1 MRVVKSVP
9 VEEIV
14 CRGSIKDSDVSRL
27 SRAFVSDQHLS
38 EQDAD
43 TLFAM
48 TVACPVQAP
57 SWNRF
62 FVDTLTGYVL
72 RQMEPEG
79 YVTAEKAAWLQQRIV
94 SGGRV
99 RSSIEFHLLMSVIER
114 ARWVPISLA
123 ALALEEIKAAV
134 VNGDGPLRA
143 GKVTVHGIILDAEVD
158 LLRSVICAFG
168 RGSSLPMTRTEAEVL
183 FDISAAT
190 AASVPP
196 AAWTE
201 FYVQAVT
208 NLALSSAGFAAA
220 SREQVLKAEVGKR
233 HVDAPI
239 ETQIEHI
246 LMSVRADYRRQSQ
259 EERALSRLERQRI
272 EIVTNEDLDMGDSAW
287 VAERLLRGRRRSP
300 VEIAVVAHLYREC
313 LLSDDVRAPLQDR
326 DGQAA

>member
-1 MRVVKSVP
+1 MRVVKGVP

-48 TVACPVQAP
+48 TVECPVQAP
-57 SWNRF
+57 TWNRF
-62 FVDTLTGYVL
+62 FVNTLSGYVL
-72 RQMEPEG
+72 QQMEPEG
-79 YVTAEKAAWLQQRIV
+79 YVTAEKAAWLRDRIV
-94 SGGRV
+94 SGSRV
-99 RSSIEFHLLMSVIER
+99 RSSIELDLLMSVIER
-114 ARWVPISLA
+114 SRWVPLSLA

-143 GKVTVHGIILDAEVD
+143 GKETIRGFILDGEVD
-158 LLRSVICAFG
+158 LLRTVLCAFG

-183 FDISAAT
+183 FDIAAAIT
-190 AASVPP
+190 GSVPP

-201 FYVQAVT
+201 LYAQVVA
-208 NLALSSAGFAAA
+208 NLALSSAGFAAC
-220 SREQVLKAEVGKR
+220 RESILKAEVGKR
-233 HVDAPI
+233 HVDEPI
-239 ETQIEHI
+239 EAQVEQM
-246 LMSVRADYRRQSQ
+246 LASVRTDYHRQSP

-272 EIVTNEDLDMGDSAW
+272 EIVTNEELDMGDSTW
-287 VAERLLRGRRRSP
+287 VADRLLHGRRRSP
-300 VEIAVVAHLYREC
+300 VEIAVVAHLHREC
-313 LLSDDVRAPLQDR
+313 LLPDQGRAQRHGR